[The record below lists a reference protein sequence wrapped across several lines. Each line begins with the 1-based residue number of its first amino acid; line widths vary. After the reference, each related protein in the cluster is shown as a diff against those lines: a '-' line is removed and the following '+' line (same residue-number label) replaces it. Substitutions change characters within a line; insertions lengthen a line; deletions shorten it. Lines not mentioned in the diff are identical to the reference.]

1 MVHSDMS
8 RRLTV
13 SLILAAIVVAGAAAA
28 WQLRPQAPLRL
39 GLVGSLSGRFAV
51 LGTTGRD
58 GAILA
63 VEEINAAGGIDGR
76 QVSLDI
82 QDDRGDGAACRQA
95 YESLASRDC
104 RLVIGPFATGPATAA
119 LETINRLEVLTLAP
133 TVAGD
138 NFTGQDDWFL
148 RFHPSTRAMGRM
160 LGSMAMA
167 DGVRVMAVIGDAA
180 NGPFVSTTIAGVRE
194 AAGQGVRLIERSFD
208 SRQRESLLSVASEV
222 AEAEAVLLVASSLD
236 TAALAQRLRAQ
247 QADLRLLCASWSVS
261 KELIANGGRSVDG
274 MRTVLPVD
282 FGSETTQALG
292 RRFKTRFGEDAT
304 FVAVLHHGAVLSLA
318 AAIRST
324 GSTDPMVLR
333 RAMTAAD
340 AVPGTPPGCRLDRFG
355 DPCGDLVPHR
365 IVDGRLVA
373 ESKAS
378 PP

>member
-1 MVHSDMS
+1 MF
-8 RRLTV
+8 RRRV
-13 SLILAAIVVAGAAAA
+13 FMLILVAVVTAGGAAV
-28 WQLRPQAPLRL
+28 WLLRPLPPLRI
-39 GLVGSLSGRFAV
+39 GLVGSLSGRFAA

-76 QVSLDI
+76 QIELDI
-82 QDDRGDGAACRQA
+82 LDDRGDGEACRQA
-95 YESLASRDC
+95 YETLASRNC
-104 RLVIGPFATGPATAA
+104 HLVIGPFATGPATAA
-119 LETINRLEVLTLAP
+119 LETINRLGVLTIAP

-148 RFHPSTRAMGRM
+148 RFHPSTRVMGRM
-160 LGSMAMA
+160 LGSMAIA
-167 DGVRVMAVIGDAA
+167 DGVRVLAVIGDAA
-180 NGPFVSTTIAGVRE
+180 NGPFVSTTLAGVRE
-194 AAGQGVRLIERSFD
+194 AAGQELRLIERSFD
-208 SRQRESLLSVASEV
+208 SRQRESLLTVASDV
-222 AEAEAVLLVASSLD
+222 SEAEAVLLVASSLD

-292 RRFKTRFGEDAT
+292 RRFQARFGEEAT
-304 FVAVLHHGAVLSLA
+304 FVAVLHHGAVQSLA

-324 GSTDPMVLR
+324 GSTEPMVLR
-333 RAMTAAD
+333 RAMTTAD
-340 AVPGTPPGCRLDRFG
+340 APPGTPTGCRLDRFG
-355 DPCGDLVPHR
+355 DPCVDLVPHH

-373 ESKAS
+373 EAKAT